1 MRLVSRRKLAKYAA
15 EQLLAGNGAVLEE
28 IAGLLVYEKHEREVE
43 LLVRDIEV
51 ELAERGMVVATV
63 ESARALDAA
72 TKDAI
77 KLLLSSNSGM
87 ESLSSVE
94 GRSAARASRKDAR
107 SEARVPEADGSDRA
121 TQHVE
126 RPDTEVPSDHNTK
139 DITVLLRESI
149 DQALIGGFKL
159 RTPTATLDA
168 TIAKELNDLRAK
180 KI

>member
-15 EQLLAGNGAVLEE
+15 EQLLAGNDAVLEE
-28 IAGLLVYEKHEREVE
+28 IAGFLIYEKHEREVE
-43 LLVRDIEV
+43 LLARDIEV
-51 ELAERGMVVATV
+51 ELAERGTVVATV
-63 ESARALDAA
+63 ESATPLGEA

-77 KLLLSSNSGM
+77 KRLLSSNSGM
-87 ESLSSVE
+87 ESLTSV
-94 GRSAARASRKDAR
+94 
-107 SEARVPEADGSDRA
+107 
-121 TQHVE
+121 
-126 RPDTEVPSDHNTK
+126 EVPSDHSTK

-168 TIAKELNDLRAK
+168 TVLKKLNDLRAK